1 MQLLKKK
8 FWLVLAVLL
17 VMPICTVPFSA
28 GAASS
33 VPVIKTPKQY
43 QLCHQNEAVTITWSA
58 PSGTVKN
65 YVISVRHL
73 TMGSKSKPDR
83 LIVNQVSL
91 SASTRSYTL
100 SRLALCDSSNY
111 RISVCAV
118 LSNDSKKWSTETY
131 FCTSIFNKGSASHY
145 PYSFVI
151 SKYLED
157 ETKNAIYYA
166 CRPWNNAN
174 PDSSITEIVNTFP
187 FSVTTTV
194 TEVNNS
200 DGINT
205 VFPKTLTTEQPIME
219 TVTYVDAAT
228 REATDT
234 DIFINKCVKWSNG
247 VTSGCFEV
255 QNVMTHE
262 LGHACGIPD
271 IYESY
276 AKEWTMYGYSE
287 KCETK
292 KKTLESTDK
301 AMLSA
306 IME

>member
-8 FWLVLAVLL
+8 SWLVLAVLL
-17 VMPICTVPFSA
+17 VMLIGTVPFSA

-43 QLCHQNEAVTITWSA
+43 QLFNINEAVNITWSA

-73 TMGSKSKPDR
+73 TWGSSLKPNR

-91 SASTRSYTL
+91 SASTKSYKL
-100 SRLALCDSSNY
+100 SRLALYDASNY

-118 LSNDSKKWSTETY
+118 LTNGSKKWSTETY
-131 FCTSIFNKGSASHY
+131 FCTSIFNKGTGSHY

-151 SKYLED
+151 SKYLEN
-157 ETKNAIYYA
+157 ETKNAIYYS

-174 PDSSITEIVNTFP
+174 PNSSITEMVNTYP
-187 FSVTTTV
+187 FSVTTSV
-194 TEVNNS
+194 TEVNNY
-200 DGINT
+200 DGVNT
-205 VFPKTLTTEQPIME
+205 VFPLVLTTEQPIME
-219 TVTYVDAAT
+219 TATHVDSTTY
-228 REATDT
+228 EATES
-234 DIFINKCVKWSNG
+234 DIYINKHVKWSNG
-247 VTSGCFEV
+247 ISSGCFEV

-262 LGHACGIPD
+262 MGHACGIPD

-276 AKEWTMYGYSE
+276 AKEWTMYGNSAV
-287 KCETK
+287 CETK
-292 KKTLESTDK
+292 KKTLESNDK
-301 AMLSA
+301 AMLNV
-306 IME
+306 IMG